1 MPSARCRDAALI
13 AAGALLWFLVGWSS
27 LRLTP
32 PANASAVWPLAGLAI
47 GILASFGF
55 RFWPIVFAGAFA
67 TNLAVNWEQGVA
79 FQPAI
84 LAAVGI
90 AVGQTGA
97 ALLGAR
103 FARRALGAPPELD
116 SGGAVARF
124 VVLVALVPPAVGAGC
139 GVLALFLTGIVRPAD
154 VADTALMWFTGSAAG
169 ILTFAPLFFIGGLL
183 PSRWQWSPRVAREW
197 VLLILLLLIAGQTL
211 SGFHLPAA
219 VSRWPKSYMVI
230 PLVLWIAFRLG
241 RRGTVAAVLLLQAIG
256 VAGTMRG
263 FAAFPSDSVEQSLLS
278 LQLFIGVTAVIGL
291 TVATLSHQV
300 RLQRAALVDALA
312 DRSVRLD
319 AVTQENTML
328 NASAVHELQS
338 PLSGL
343 RNLLQ
348 LVRASPEVITG
359 PEGDRVLADMQTDV
373 ERMFRLVTGALSTSG
388 PGGRD
393 PAADAPEPCDLRALL
408 DRAADTEQA
417 HAEAKR
423 IRIHRQ
429 MPAHPV
435 VATTHGPILQHIV
448 GNFLSNAVKFSAP
461 GASVFLLLEKA
472 DDGVKISVTDEGP
485 GIPEHERAEIF
496 TGKMRPHAA
505 RPTAGESS
513 SGLGL
518 YLTGQ
523 LAARLGAT
531 VSCGVTAT
539 GGSVFAV
546 CLAPAAG
553 GEH

>member
-1 MPSARCRDAALI
+1 M
-13 AAGALLWFLVGWSS
+13 LLL
-27 LRLTP
+27 
-32 PANASAVWPLAGLAI
+32 
-47 GILASFGF
+47 
-55 RFWPIVFAGAFA
+55 
-67 TNLAVNWEQGVA
+67 
-79 FQPAI
+79 
-84 LAAVGI
+84 
-90 AVGQTGA
+90 
-97 ALLGAR
+97 
-103 FARRALGAPPELD
+103 
-116 SGGAVARF
+116 
-124 VVLVALVPPAVGAGC
+124 
-139 GVLALFLTGIVRPAD
+139 
-154 VADTALMWFTGSAAG
+154 
-169 ILTFAPLFFIGGLL
+169 
-183 PSRWQWSPRVAREW
+183 
-197 VLLILLLLIAGQTL
+197 LLLLIAGQTL

-448 GNFLSNAVKFSAP
+448 GNFLSNAVKFS
-461 GASVFLLLEKA
+461 
-472 DDGVKISVTDEGP
+472 VTDEGP